1 MHIQNY
7 TSHKIIHLAGRR
19 AGEAS
24 AGGVGAGAGGG
35 GRGWGGHGL
44 CRGGSGGVG
53 DGDGGGYGLG
63 RLRQS
68 QGRRGGWGR
77 DGEAPSGDEAG
88 VARGVPGGGGGGG
101 WEGPGGGGYDVLLG
115 AQGGNGMKRCGRGSD
130 ENLLCPMG
138 S

>member
-7 TSHKIIHLAGRR
+7 TSHKITHLAGRR

-35 GRGWGGHGL
+35 GRGWGGHEL

-63 RLRQS
+63 RLRLS

-88 VARGVPGGGGGGG
+88 VARGVPGGEGGGGRLG
-101 WEGPGGGGYDVLLG
+101 RPWRRRLRCAAGRAGGKWNETVRTRLG
-115 AQGGNGMKRCGRGSD
+115 
-130 ENLLCPMG
+130 
-138 S
+138 